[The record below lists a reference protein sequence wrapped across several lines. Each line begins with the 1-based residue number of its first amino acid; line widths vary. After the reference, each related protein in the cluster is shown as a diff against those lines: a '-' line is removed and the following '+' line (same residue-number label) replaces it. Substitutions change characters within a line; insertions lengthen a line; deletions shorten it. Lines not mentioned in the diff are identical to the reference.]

1 MLLNRTK
8 TKSFPSD
15 KSSILV
21 TKFDEFFHSKLMNI
35 ISTLC
40 VSPVNQPDIPANRF
54 NTFIYPSPTYILK
67 LITSTKCASSLDP
80 IPIQLL
86 ILLAPKLSNH
96 ITRIINE
103 SLQSGIVPDSMK
115 IAMIRP
121 ILKKQNLDVSSLNN
135 YRPISNLTIISKIL
149 ERVVASQLTSY
160 LSQYNILNKF
170 QSAYTAHK
178 STETALTYIL
188 SDLHLSSSH
197 KDGSIRTLLD
207 LSSAFDTLDHKIM
220 ISRLTS
226 IGITGTPLTW
236 FTSYLT
242 NRHHYIKIDN
252 HSSTPR
258 LLTHGVP
265 QGYVLG
271 PILFNI
277 YILPLFKI
285 FRSYPSIKF
294 HAYADDLQIYTNI
307 SSHISNPLLL
317 TNCINDI
324 STWLTNNSLS
334 LNFTKTETIKIS
346 SPNSLSLAYPTPPV
360 IVSNHLIPFSKNIR
374 NLGFIIDE
382 TLSPTQHIR
391 SIARSVNYTLYT
403 IRLIR
408 PFINTDTAITLATA
422 LILSRF
428 DYCNVL
434 LNNIQQHST
443 NSLQVLFNNTVRVI
457 YNIPKFSRTH
467 ISPLTASL
475 HWLPIKS
482 RIIYKISL
490 IIHNAYHNN
499 YPDYICSL
507 ITKRINKINTRK
519 AYLDMLVVP
528 LSLNMTTTNRRS
540 FYISAPT
547 IWNSLPQKIRSTT
560 STAVFK
566 KLLKTYLYDIV
577 FGNSN

>member
-1 MLLNRTK
+1 M
-8 TKSFPSD
+8 
-15 KSSILV
+15 
-21 TKFDEFFHSKLMNI
+21 
-35 ISTLC
+35 
-40 VSPVNQPDIPANRF
+40 
-54 NTFIYPSPTYILK
+54 
-67 LITSTKCASSLDP
+67 
-80 IPIQLL
+80 
-86 ILLAPKLSNH
+86 
-96 ITRIINE
+96 
-103 SLQSGIVPDSMK
+103 
-115 IAMIRP
+115 
-121 ILKKQNLDVSSLNN
+121 
-135 YRPISNLTIISKIL
+135 
-149 ERVVASQLTSY
+149 
-160 LSQYNILNKF
+160 
-170 QSAYTAHK
+170 
-178 STETALTYIL
+178 
-188 SDLHLSSSH
+188 
-197 KDGSIRTLLD
+197 
-207 LSSAFDTLDHKIM
+207 
-220 ISRLTS
+220 
-226 IGITGTPLTW
+226 
-236 FTSYLT
+236 
-242 NRHHYIKIDN
+242 
-252 HSSTPR
+252 
-258 LLTHGVP
+258 
-265 QGYVLG
+265 
-271 PILFNI
+271 
-277 YILPLFKI
+277 
-285 FRSYPSIKF
+285 
-294 HAYADDLQIYTNI
+294 
-307 SSHISNPLLL
+307 LL

-334 LNFTKTETIKIS
+334 LNFTKTKTIKIS

-360 IVSNHLIPFSKNIR
+360 IVYNHSIPFSKNIR

-391 SIARSVNYTLYT
+391 SIARSVNYTFYT

-422 LILSRF
+422 LILSRY

-457 YNIPKFSRTH
+457 YNIPTFSRTH
-467 ISPLTASL
+467 ISPLTVSL

-540 FYISAPT
+540 FYISVPT

-577 FGNSN
+577 FGNSY